1 MRSKAGNITSPAPL
15 STSGG
20 ERADERRETRGEA
33 HTLVLALGN
42 PLRGDDG
49 IGTAVLAALREA
61 DLPEGVALVDG
72 GTAGLESI
80 LLMQGYQRAIVVDA
94 AQMGLEAGAW
104 RRFDL
109 REVTLQ
115 AGDLSQM
122 GTLHAAGLSEALAL
136 GEALGVLPPQIVIFG
151 VQPQEV
157 GWEAGLSASV
167 QAALPALVAAIRDE
181 LHRGCAR
188 DGENTDH

>member
-1 MRSKAGNITSPAPL
+1 MRSLTPCEPAARSPL
-15 STSGG
+15 STCGEGGWGG
-20 ERADERRETRGEA
+20 ES
-33 HTLVLALGN
+33 HTLILALGN

-49 IGTAVLAALREA
+49 VGAAVLAALREA
-61 DLPEGVALVDG
+61 DLPAGVALVDG
-72 GTAGLESI
+72 GTAGLESV
-80 LLMQGYQRAIVVDA
+80 LLMQGYRRAIVVDA

-109 REVTLQ
+109 HEATLQ
-115 AGDLSQM
+115 AGDLSQI

-136 GEALGVLPPQIVIFG
+136 GAALGILPPEIIIFG

-157 GWEAGLSASV
+157 GWEEGLSVAV
-167 QAALPALVAAIRDE
+167 QAALPALVAAIREE